1 MPTIPASSFVPAAS
15 TLISNN
21 DFPRSLSTSQA
32 SAPTVAVSSQ
42 AVQALA
48 SSQKQES
55 SSDALKAA
63 RLRQE
68 LRDVQREEKQI
79 VRELDELDDDDG
91 TSVYA

>member
-1 MPTIPASSFVPAAS
+1 MSTIPASSFVPAAS
-15 TLISNN
+15 TLVSSN
-21 DFPRSLSTSQA
+21 DFPRSLSASQT

-42 AVQALA
+42 AVQALI

-63 RLRQE
+63 RLHQE

-79 VRELDELDDDDG
+79 IQELDELGEDDG

>member
-1 MPTIPASSFVPAAS
+1 MSTIPASSFVPATS
-15 TLISNN
+15 TQANT
-21 DFPRSLSTSQA
+21 DFPRSLSASLA

-48 SSQKQES
+48 SSQQQES
-55 SSDALKAA
+55 SGDALKAA

-68 LRDVQREEKQI
+68 LRDVQREEKDI
-79 VRELDELDDDDG
+79 VRELDELEDDDG

>member
-1 MPTIPASSFVPAAS
+1 MSTIPASSFVPAAS
-15 TLISNN
+15 SLANN
-21 DFPRSLSTSQA
+21 ADFPRSLSASQA

-48 SSQKQES
+48 SSQQQQS
-55 SSDALKAA
+55 SGDALKAA

-68 LRDVQREEKQI
+68 LRDVQREEKNI
-79 VRELDELDDDDG
+79 VRELDELEDDDG

>member
-15 TLISNN
+15 TLANT
-21 DFPRSLSTSQA
+21 DFPRSLSASLA

-48 SSQKQES
+48 SSQRQES
-55 SSDALKAA
+55 TGDALKAA

-68 LRDVQREEKQI
+68 LRDVQREEKDI
-79 VRELDELDDDDG
+79 VRELDELEDDDG

>member
-1 MPTIPASSFVPAAS
+1 MSSIPASSFVPAAS
-15 TLISNN
+15 TLANT
-21 DFPRSLSTSQA
+21 DFPRSLSASLA

-48 SSQKQES
+48 SSQRQES
-55 SSDALKAA
+55 TGDALKAA

-68 LRDVQREEKQI
+68 LRDVQREEKDI
-79 VRELDELDDDDG
+79 VRELDELEDDDG

>member
-15 TLISNN
+15 TLANT
-21 DFPRSLSTSQA
+21 DFPRSLSVSQT

-48 SSQKQES
+48 SSQQQES
-55 SSDALKAA
+55 SGDALKAA

-68 LRDVQREEKQI
+68 LRDVQREEKDI
-79 VRELDELDDDDG
+79 VRELDELEDDDG

>member
-1 MPTIPASSFVPAAS
+1 MSTIPASSFVPAAS
-15 TLISNN
+15 TLANT
-21 DFPRSLSTSQA
+21 DFPRSLSASLT

-48 SSQKQES
+48 SSQQQES
-55 SSDALKAA
+55 SGDALKAA

-68 LRDVQREEKQI
+68 LRDVQREEKDI
-79 VRELDELDDDDG
+79 VRELDELEDDDG

>member
-15 TLISNN
+15 TLANT
-21 DFPRSLSTSQA
+21 DFPRSLSASLA

-48 SSQKQES
+48 SSQRQES
-55 SSDALKAA
+55 TGDALKAA

-68 LRDVQREEKQI
+68 LRDVQREEKDI
-79 VRELDELDDDDG
+79 IRELDELEDDDG